1 MRAAWALLP
10 GDHSSVSA
18 SCAGMGFDPHHIPRG
33 RLDDDIELGL
43 TFPTHLG
50 IGLDEN
56 SAVVM
61 VGETMEVVSPGGGR
75 AAGGG

>member
-1 MRAAWALLP
+1 
-10 GDHSSVSA
+10 
-18 SCAGMGFDPHHIPRG
+18 MGFDPHHIPRG

-61 VGETMEVVSPGGGR
+61 VGDTMEVVSPGGG
-75 AAGGG
+75 